1 MTVRTHRV
9 PPSGSP
15 RSLELRNPSG
25 STTVTAEE
33 GAEEIVVQIQAL
45 NSIAEEQIDRLDLT
59 VTRGHLRLAVPE
71 RWLLRTPSYAITVT
85 TPPAVEVAVT
95 SASAAATLRGRL
107 GAVTVTSGSG
117 GLTVEHCTELHARSA
132 SGDVRAGRVEGA
144 VDVGNASG
152 DVRVDDAGGRVQ
164 VRTASG
170 DVLIGSAATD
180 ATVKTASGD
189 IRVDSAASGRLRL
202 VTVSGDAT
210 VGVQPGLRI
219 WLDVQT
225 VSGRL
230 QSELDEDGPDPGAGA
245 PQLSVVLQSV
255 SGDLRLRRAVPQP
268 PAPPTVPVPPVPPP
282 AP

>member
-1 MTVRTHRV
+1 VTVRTHRV
-9 PPSGSP
+9 PRSGSP

-25 STTVTAEE
+25 STTVVAEE
-33 GAEEIVVQIQAL
+33 GAEEIVIEIQAL
-45 NSIAEEQIDRLDLT
+45 NSIAEEQLDRLDLT
-59 VTRGHLRLAVPE
+59 VTRGHLRLAVPD
-71 RWLLRTPSYAITVT
+71 RWLLRPPSYAITVT
-85 TPPAVEVAVT
+85 TPPDVEVAVT
-95 SASAAATLRGRL
+95 GASAGARLRGRL

-117 GLTVEHCTELHARSA
+117 DLAVEHCTELHARSA

-144 VDVGNASG
+144 VDVANASG

-189 IRVDSAASGRLRL
+189 MRVDRAASGRVRL
-202 VTVSGDAT
+202 TTASGDAT
-210 VGVQPGLRI
+210 VGVAPGLRI

-225 VSGRL
+225 LSGRVR
-230 QSELDEDGPDPGAGA
+230 SELDEDEPESGSGA

-255 SGDLRLRRAVPQP
+255 TGDLRLRRAVPQAPTP
-268 PAPPTVPVPPVPPP
+268 PAPVPPS